1 MTLMYVIG
9 GQFCPVAYVRSRVNG
24 PRITDEGRLYEYFIS
39 AYREHVPYERRYNF
53 VSFFIAIVVAIVNH
67 LFLEL
72 TSK

>member
-9 GQFCPVAYVRSRVNG
+9 GQFRPVAYVRNRVNG

-53 VSFFIAIVVAIVNH
+53 VSFVIVIIVSFVNH
-67 LFLEL
+67 LILEL